1 MIHFAQEEGKGW
13 EEIKVVPWHNGLCGG
28 ASVKTADVLGFL
40 WSTQRPLTGQF
51 FSESVLISP
60 EADDLIFKGS
70 WLINNW
76 ESANMK
82 LSHGLEQKFSHFS
95 DLWMKRYI

>member
-1 MIHFAQEEGKGW
+1 M
-13 EEIKVVPWHNGLCGG
+13 PWHNGLCGG

-70 WLINNW
+70 WLINN
-76 ESANMK
+76 
-82 LSHGLEQKFSHFS
+82 
-95 DLWMKRYI
+95 